1 MLTGQHHSR
10 EIVTNQMVLYS
21 VLKMIHGGIINDDP
35 KYKKLLE
42 QNKYY
47 VVPTVNVDGLAEIE
61 KAYLKDGTFLMKR
74 KNMDTETCQNCSL
87 ENSGVDLNRN
97 YGFSFGEGDNNL

>member
-1 MLTGQHHSR
+1 
-10 EIVTNQMVLYS
+10 
-21 VLKMIHGGIINDDP
+21 MIHGGIINDDP

-74 KNMDTETCQNCSL
+74 KNMDTETC
-87 ENSGVDLNRN
+87 
-97 YGFSFGEGDNNL
+97 